1 MGPGKAPGSRRD
13 EASRPRRTR
22 RITIPCALAIFSV
35 MAILIASSFT
45 SEVTIGTDGMG
56 HVHGGGYYRDGE
68 TVTVTADADDGSIFE
83 GWYDDGVLVSTDE
96 SYTFKV
102 TKNAHLEARFSPGSE
117 DLTLSWDMDASSGS
131 IHVTIS
137 GSSYHRY
144 SEDDVARDYR
154 TLGGDCVSFVTSED
168 ETIREIAAGVMEA
181 TAGLTD
187 IERVECV
194 LDMVRGIPTYTD
206 EESTGQSDYFRYPVE
221 TLWELTGDCED
232 HAILLSSILEAMGY
246 DTVIPEDGGTF
257 SQGQKQLLSI
267 ARVMLTDPAILLLD
281 EATSSIDTRT
291 ELQVQA
297 AFDEMISGRTSF
309 IVAHRLST
317 IRNADCILVMRD
329 GKIIERGTHDELLG
343 RGGAYAELYYS
354 QFSG

>member
-22 RITIPCALAIFSV
+22 LITIPCALAIFSV
-35 MAILIASSFT
+35 MVILIASSFT

-102 TKNAHLEARFSPGSE
+102 TKNSHLEARFSPGSE
-117 DLTLSWDMDASSGS
+117 DLTLSWDTDASSGS
-131 IHVTIS
+131 IHVVIP
-137 GSSYHRY
+137 GSSYREY
-144 SEDDVARDYR
+144 RGDDIARDYR
-154 TLGGDCVSFVTSED
+154 TLGGDCVSFVTPED

-187 IERVECV
+187 LERVECV
-194 LDMVRGIPTYTD
+194 LDMVRGIPTSTD
-206 EESTGQSDYFRYPVE
+206 DESTGQSDYFRYPVE

-232 HAILLSSILEAMGY
+232 HAILMSSILEAMGY
-246 DTVIPEDGGTF
+246 DTVLHYVNIFEGERLIGSHMAVGVNVEHATGSYVLIHELRFWYCESSPESGADLHVGEVPEGY
-257 SQGQKQLLSI
+257 
-267 ARVMLTDPAILLLD
+267 VVW
-281 EATSSIDTRT
+281 RT
-291 ELQVQA
+291 YEV
-297 AFDEMISGRTSF
+297 
-309 IVAHRLST
+309 V
-317 IRNADCILVMRD
+317 
-329 GKIIERGTHDELLG
+329 
-343 RGGAYAELYYS
+343 
-354 QFSG
+354 